1 MRVRTRKLS
10 AIGDVAGIKPGS
22 RVRVSGKKEK
32 EKSSGTAQFL
42 VEKVSKDFGACSVS
56 AP

>member
-32 EKSSGTAQFL
+32 SSGTAQFL